1 MTMALTEA
9 PASPLTRR
17 RAEATAAVVALLVGL
32 WNVWVPSFWRDE
44 SVSALAASRPIG
56 ELWDLL
62 GHMDR
67 VHQFYYYLLR
77 PVAWISTSEFA
88 LRLPSVLAMA
98 GAAYGIVALGR
109 QLASTRAGLLAGL
122 VFAVLPMV
130 TRYAQ
135 EVRSYAIVTA
145 LAVLATWLLVTPRE
159 KQYPYRLTILVLGL
173 FHVYGLLLVVAHAF
187 IAPDRKRFL
196 QGMLLVGLGL
206 SGYAVTAAFQR
217 DTQLGWLRS
226 PTWEALPAFAQ
237 EVMGSRWGMV
247 PLLALAVF
255 GARGALGRVAV
266 PWALMI
272 PLSMLIS
279 LVYPIYSPRYV
290 LFALPALALLAG
302 AGLDRLRPKP
312 LAWAGLALLTAL
324 TVPKHLWLRAPDH
337 RPDDLRSMAA
347 ALSERQRPG
356 DAVLYVDEYYTWFA
370 GVYAEPYRKL
380 IELRPRDIGEYERV
394 WVVSG
399 GRKHQNSAFV
409 ETDQSYLDLQKKYK
423 ARYFKDFGY
432 SWFALYQRR

>member
-1 MTMALTEA
+1 M
-9 PASPLTRR
+9 
-17 RAEATAAVVALLVGL
+17 
-32 WNVWVPSFWRDE
+32 PSFWRDE

-56 ELWDLL
+56 ELWEFL
-62 GHMDR
+62 GQMDR
-67 VHQFYYYLLR
+67 VHALYYLLLR

-98 GAAYGIVALGR
+98 AAAWGVAAIGR
-109 QLASTRAGLLAGL
+109 HLASARVGLLAGL

-145 LAVLATWLLVTPRE
+145 LAVLATWLLVTR
-159 KQYPYRLTILVLGL
+159 KNHVLYAVVIVLLGWS
-173 FHVYGLLLVVAHAF
+173 HVYGLLLVVAHVF
-187 IAPDRKRFL
+187 VAPDRRRFA
-196 QGMLLVGLGL
+196 QAMGVAAVGLVPL
-206 SGYAVTAAFQR
+206 AILAAGQR
-217 DTQLGWLRS
+217 GVQLGWLHS
-226 PTWEALPAFAQ
+226 PTWAALPEFAQ
-237 EVMGSRWGMV
+237 EVMGSRWGLV

-255 GARGALGRVAV
+255 GARGALGRVAGA
-266 PWALMI
+266 WALMI
-272 PLSMLIS
+272 PLSMLVS

-290 LFALPALALLAG
+290 LFALPGLALLAG

-312 LAWAGLALLTAL
+312 LAWAGLILVTAL

-347 ALSERQRPG
+347 ALLERQRPG
-356 DAVLYVDEYYTWFA
+356 DAVLYVDRNNKWFA
-370 GVYAEPYRKL
+370 AVYDEAYTNL
-380 IELRPRDIGEYERV
+380 IDLTRTPGRYERV

-399 GRKHQNSAFV
+399 GREHQNSAFV
-409 ETDQSYLDLQKKYK
+409 ETDESYLALQKTYK

-432 SWFALYQRR
+432 SWFALYVPE